1 MRMTRV
7 PKTPAPVTAALRGSM
22 TALVTPFRGGRLD
35 ESRLFALCE
44 AQVKAGTSALIL
56 CGSTGEAAALSQTE
70 QSRVI
75 AIGIEASLGR
85 IPIVAG
91 CAAPATEAAVAVA
104 AAAARSRATA
114 LLCAPPPYSRPTQ
127 DGIVA
132 HVRAVAL
139 ATELPVILYDVP
151 GRTGVAI
158 ADTTVA
164 RLFDAGLIVGLK
176 DATADIA
183 RPPRLRALCGPGL
196 IQLSGDDATAAA
208 HRAMGGEGCISVT
221 ANLVPA
227 LCARLHHAWDIGD
240 RDEFARLRHLLAPLH
255 EALFAESNPIPIKAA
270 LDLAGLCEAEVRL
283 PLTPA
288 VATTTARLAAL
299 LPALLEAETAGLTQP
314 RPGHAARPR
323 LSLVG

>member
-1 MRMTRV
+1 MRLTRV
-7 PKTPAPVTAALRGSM
+7 SKAAAPVTAGLHGSM

-35 ESRLFALCE
+35 ENRLFTLCE
-44 AQVKAGTSALIL
+44 AQVKAGTTALVL
-56 CGSTGEAAALSQTE
+56 CGSTGEAAALSQAE

-85 IPIVAG
+85 VPVIAG

-104 AAAARSRATA
+104 AAAARSRAAA

-158 ADTTVA
+158 ADATIA

-183 RPPRLRALCGPGL
+183 RPPRLRTLCGTGL

-208 HRAMGGEGCISVT
+208 HRAMGGDGCISVT
-221 ANLVPA
+221 ANLVPG
-227 LCARLHHAWDIGD
+227 LCARLHRAWDRGD
-240 RDEFARLRHLLAPLH
+240 IHEFARLRHLLAPLH
-255 EALFAESNPIPIKAA
+255 EALFVESNPIPVKAA

-288 VATTTARLAAL
+288 TPATAARLAAI
-299 LPALLEAETAGLTQP
+299 LPALLEAEETDTVQ
-314 RPGHAARPR
+314 PR
-323 LSLVG
+323 LSLVR